1 MSKPEAPRRTLFHG
15 PFGAGQSRHARDAV
29 CAAADAGARDI
40 LHVVANRA
48 AELAVRSELV
58 NRRKAV
64 FGLRVVTLK
73 RLPREIERR
82 ARIKGAAIAGGAV
95 DEILL
100 ERAIRTAAANATSS
114 VVATGLASS
123 AARTI
128 AEVERGGGTFSSF
141 EAALTAIHERGD
153 GATVLLETW
162 RELERLRGPDSRS
175 QAVAQRAA
183 IQLLETRESSVMND
197 CSLIVLEDL
206 PLFGPLD
213 RDMMKALVATASCP
227 IVATSEYAA
236 HLDTSPA
243 LRAYYLLRST
253 AQWDEKPLSCSNDP
267 LDGAGDRIFAATM
280 EDSTSRNPS
289 LEIVRL
295 EAAGETAEVRLAARV
310 VLRHLRESNAR
321 DPMNASDIMI
331 VARGGRYRELIQ
343 EIFTETG
350 IGVNAGARLSASET
364 SLGSVLLDLLRM
376 AADGSGGTREQALKI
391 LRSPHLDLG
400 TRAADRLTRRVR
412 TLGYLGVDG
421 WDRRVF
427 HALGKRTRRRVV
439 RFRRSLGAAR
449 EAFAAASSNKEMA
462 FAVRKLA
469 KELRLVGN
477 AYFARKRAS
486 AGGSGSELET
496 RLMNAGIRDD
506 NQTWEMVEQVLD
518 DTMPDMLNAD
528 ASADASGGSD
538 AHLSFAERWI
548 SLFERALDDE
558 TLQRTVSGDGLVRV
572 AGASAGDGQ
581 PARVTIILGL
591 RQQAFPR
598 QARQNPFLRD
608 TLRTRLADF
617 GIELAG
623 SEDAAESEREA
634 FIRVITTASETLYLS
649 YAATDAKGKAAVASF
664 FIEDLQRAI
673 GKDHHWEVERLGIA
687 DVAPSPEDAVS
698 RSEMLA
704 AVAHGIWQRLPAIP
718 TSIADRSA
726 SFAAW
731 NDLLANSA
739 SVVPVSSGRMAELR
753 PSFSADALQ
762 FAPHHTL
769 ELSASQLKTIQHC
782 TYEHFV
788 KKVFHPGDLAVPEYD
803 APSKGTLV
811 HEAMMQWVRLDGWKR
826 GDAALGELD
835 GWFANRATTLP
846 PSARE
851 GRLARFMMD
860 EDRGQL
866 NVFVRNELDAVSAAG
881 AAKPAYNELAFGQ
894 RIAAHGERDPAS
906 VASTF
911 DLAVQTSMGP
921 RVVKFTGS
929 IDRVD
934 TYQRDQTT
942 YGIAL
947 DYKTGATSKY
957 YSDAMHDGTDL
968 QLRLYLLALERLWG
982 VTPVG
987 ALYVGFGDGVRRGA
1001 ISEVAEDRIGEFD
1014 PKTVTVMKHDVW
1026 DKFVHSG
1033 TEQLIQRL
1041 IERLVT
1047 FDIVAQPDSSGCG
1060 FCELGPICRYTPNGM
1075 AFIDG

>member
-48 AELAVRSELV
+48 AALAVRSELV

-64 FGLRVVTLK
+64 FGLRVITLK
-73 RLPREIERR
+73 GLPREIERR

-95 DEILL
+95 DELLL
-100 ERAIRTAAANATSS
+100 ERAVRTAAAKATSS
-114 VVATGLASS
+114 VVATGLALS

-128 AEVERGGGTFSSF
+128 TEVERGGGTLSSF
-141 EAALTAIHERGD
+141 EAALKEIGERGD

-162 RELERLRGPDSRS
+162 RELDRLRGSTSRS

-183 IQLLETRESSVMND
+183 IKLLEAHDSSVMND

-206 PLFGPLD
+206 PLFGPVD
-213 RDMMKALVATASCP
+213 RDLMKALLTIASCP
-227 IVATSEYAA
+227 IVATSEYAV
-236 HLDTSPA
+236 HLETSPA
-243 LRAYYLLRST
+243 LRAYKLIRSL
-253 AQWDEKPLSCSNDP
+253 AQWDEQLLRRDNDP
-267 LDGAGDRIFAATM
+267 LDGTDERIFAATVA
-280 EDSTSRNPS
+280 EAKSPNPR
-289 LEIVRL
+289 LQITRL
-295 EAAGETAEVRLAARV
+295 EAAGEAAEVRLAARV
-310 VLRHLRESNAR
+310 VLRHLRESTASH
-321 DPMNASDIMI
+321 PIHASDIMI
-331 VARGGRYRELIQ
+331 VARGSLYRELIQ
-343 EIFTETG
+343 EIFTGAG
-350 IGVNAGARLSASET
+350 IGVNSGTRLSASET
-364 SLGSVLLDLLRM
+364 PLGLVLLDLLRM

-391 LRSPHLDLG
+391 LRTPHLDLG
-400 TRAADRLTRRVR
+400 TRAADRLARRVR

-427 HALGKRTRRRVV
+427 HPLGKRTRRRVM
-439 RFRRSLGAAR
+439 RFRRSLRAAR
-449 EAFAAASSNKEMA
+449 EAFAAASSTKEMA
-462 FAVRKLA
+462 FTVRKLA

-477 AYFARKRAS
+477 AYFARKRAG
-486 AGGSGSELET
+486 AGASGSTLET

-506 NQTWEMVEQVLD
+506 NQTWEMIEQVLD

-528 ASADASGGSD
+528 ASSGADAQ
-538 AHLSFAERWI
+538 LSFAERWI
-548 SLFERALDDE
+548 SLFARALDDE
-558 TLQRTVSGDGLVRV
+558 TLQRSHSGDDIVRI

-581 PARVTIILGL
+581 PATVTIILGL

-598 QARQNPFLRD
+598 QPRQDPFLRD

-617 GIELAG
+617 GIELVG
-623 SEDAAESEREA
+623 SEGTAESEREA
-634 FIRVITTASETLYLS
+634 FIRAITTARETLYLS
-649 YAATDAKGKAAVASF
+649 HAATDAKGKAAVASF

-673 GKDHHWEVERLGIA
+673 GRDHHFDVERLGIA
-687 DVAPSPEDAVS
+687 DVAPPPEDAVT
-698 RSEMLA
+698 RAEMLA
-704 AVAHGIWQRLPAIP
+704 AVAHGIWQRLPATP
-718 TSIADRSA
+718 TSIADRST

-739 SVVPVSSGRMAELR
+739 SVTPVSSGRMAELR
-753 PSFSADALQ
+753 PSFSVDALQ

-788 KKVFHPGDLAVPEYD
+788 KKVLHPGDLAVPEYD
-803 APSKGTLV
+803 ALSKGTLV

-835 GWFANRATTLP
+835 SWFANRVTALP

-866 NVFVRNELDAVSAAG
+866 DVFVRDELDAVSAPG
-881 AAKPAYNELAFGQ
+881 AAKPAYHELAFGR

-911 DLAVQTSMGP
+911 DLAVQTPMGS

-934 TYQRDQTT
+934 TYQRDQATC
-942 YGIAL
+942 GIAL
-947 DYKTGATSKY
+947 DYKSGATSKR

-982 VTPVG
+982 IIPVG

-1014 PKTVTVMKHDVW
+1014 PRTVTVMKHDVW
-1026 DKFVHSG
+1026 DSFVHSG

-1047 FDIVAQPDSSGCG
+1047 FDIVAQPDSNGCG